1 MKFRNILLTTFAASA
16 FVIGTTS
23 CSDSFLD
30 EKMYSSY
37 GPEVSDVNAKL
48 VGLHRQYA
56 AIWGMSSQQ
65 GFVGCWQVGTD
76 VGAPGDTQGVEVP
89 FYRYQELNAENA
101 GVSFL
106 WEKLYELI
114 NSANQIIA
122 SQAEGGDAAAIA
134 EAMFFRA
141 YAYNM
146 LVTLWGDVPLVT
158 ESTSIPRTDYTR
170 NAVAE
175 VDGVIDSDLVYAM
188 SNLPVVGAA
197 KNESRINQD
206 MARQL
211 AGEAYLRMGM
221 RDASYFKKAEDA
233 VTPIIT
239 GGKYELISARYGKY
253 AAEPGDYYHDMFR
266 WHNQR
271 RSEGNTEAIWTF
283 EMEYNRNVTGG
294 TIDNPQHRR
303 VWTPAFHKYA
313 GMQNADSIGGRGN
326 GRLRL
331 SNFMKYGLYEKGDI
345 RNSNFNIRR
354 VLWYNRPGY
363 EETLYLDANG
373 YSIPKEI
380 EVDGQKISNPDI
392 VSTKV
397 VRTGDQ
403 VIPGPSDSLNVYFP
417 HTTKWGCYDE
427 TDDFGYAG
435 VKDWPVM
442 RLGETYLLRAEA
454 RFRQG
459 NLTGAA
465 DDINKLRDRAFKEY
479 RASSGNP
486 NAGKVS
492 ENQID
497 IDFILDERARELI
510 GEENRRMTLVR
521 TNTLKERI
529 AKNGDVVPA
538 APESKVITGFKDFN
552 VLLPI
557 PLSVIQLNKDAK
569 IEQNTGY

>member
-122 SQAEGGDAAAIA
+122 SQAEGGDAAATA

-266 WHNQR
+266 WGNQR
-271 RSEGNTEAIWTF
+271 RSQGNMEAIWTF
-283 EMEYNRNVTGG
+283 EMEYNRDVNGG
-294 TIDNPQHRR
+294 TI
-303 VWTPAFHKYA
+303 
-313 GMQNADSIGGRGN
+313 
-326 GRLRL
+326 
-331 SNFMKYGLYEKGDI
+331 
-345 RNSNFNIRR
+345 
-354 VLWYNRPGY
+354 
-363 EETLYLDANG
+363 
-373 YSIPKEI
+373 
-380 EVDGQKISNPDI
+380 EVDKDKG
-392 VSTKV
+392 
-397 VRTGDQ
+397 VRNVTLKTGDQ
-403 VIPGPSDSLNVYFP
+403 VIPHEGDSLNVFYP
-417 HTTKWGCYDE
+417 HPTKWGAYDE
-427 TDDFGYAG
+427 TDDFGYAV

-459 NLTGAA
+459 NTQGAA
-465 DDINKLRDRAFKEY
+465 DDINVLRDRAFKDY
-479 RASSGNP
+479 RAVAPG
-486 NAGKVS
+486 AGKVTAD
-492 ENQID
+492 QID

-510 GEENRRMTLVR
+510 SEENRRMTLVR
-521 TNTLKERI
+521 TNTLAERI
-529 AKNGDVVPA
+529 KLNGDMEPA
-538 APESKVITGFKDFN
+538 APSNKVITGFDAN
-552 VLLPI
+552 IHTLLPI
-557 PLSVIQLNKDAK
+557 PLTEIQLNKDGDLK
-569 IEQNTGY
+569 QNPGY

>member
-122 SQAEGGDAAAIA
+122 SQAEGGDAAATA

-266 WHNQR
+266 WGNQR
-271 RSEGNTEAIWTF
+271 RSQGNMEAIWTF
-283 EMEYNRNVTGG
+283 EMEYNRDVNGG
-294 TIDNPQHRR
+294 TIDNPQQRR
-303 VWTPAFHKYA
+303 NWVPAFHKLD
-313 GMQNADSIGGRGN
+313 GMVNADSIGGRGN
-326 GRLRL
+326 GRLRI
-331 SNFMKYGLYEKGDI
+331 SNFVKYGLYEKGDI
-345 RNSNFNIRR
+345 RNSNYNIRR
-354 VLWYNRPGY
+354 VMWYNKPGFSK
-363 EETLYLDANG
+363 EVGIDLRLMGLRDD
-373 YSIPKEI
+373 IPQICKCADIGVMPSTREGLGLSGI
-380 EVDGQKISNPDI
+380 EMLAAGLPVIASNVHGIVDYVTDDVDGYLCDPFDENVFAKAISKLADENLRKSMIENCEKAAEPFEVEHSKKAMQDISFKI
-392 VSTKV
+392 
-397 VRTGDQ
+397 
-403 VIPGPSDSLNVYFP
+403 LN
-417 HTTKWGCYDE
+417 
-427 TDDFGYAG
+427 
-435 VKDWPVM
+435 
-442 RLGETYLLRAEA
+442 
-454 RFRQG
+454 
-459 NLTGAA
+459 
-465 DDINKLRDRAFKEY
+465 
-479 RASSGNP
+479 
-486 NAGKVS
+486 
-492 ENQID
+492 
-497 IDFILDERARELI
+497 
-510 GEENRRMTLVR
+510 
-521 TNTLKERI
+521 
-529 AKNGDVVPA
+529 
-538 APESKVITGFKDFN
+538 
-552 VLLPI
+552 
-557 PLSVIQLNKDAK
+557 
-569 IEQNTGY
+569 

>member
-1 MKFRNILLTTFAASA
+1 M
-16 FVIGTTS
+16 
-23 CSDSFLD
+23 
-30 EKMYSSY
+30 
-37 GPEVSDVNAKL
+37 
-48 VGLHRQYA
+48 
-56 AIWGMSSQQ
+56 
-65 GFVGCWQVGTD
+65 
-76 VGAPGDTQGVEVP
+76 
-89 FYRYQELNAENA
+89 NAENA

-266 WHNQR
+266 WGNQR
-271 RSEGNTEAIWTF
+271 RSQGNMEAIWTF
-283 EMEYNRNVTGG
+283 EMEYNRDVNGG
-294 TIDNPQHRR
+294 TIDNPQQRR
-303 VWTPAFHKYA
+303 NWVPAFHKLD
-313 GMQNADSIGGRGN
+313 GMVNADSIGGRGN
-326 GRLRL
+326 GRLRI
-331 SNFMKYGLYEKGDI
+331 SNFVKYGLYEKGDI
-345 RNSNFNIRR
+345 RNSNYNIRR
-354 VLWYNRPGY
+354 VMWYNKLGFSKEVGIDAKGFLVDKDKGVRNV
-363 EETLYLDANG
+363 TL
-373 YSIPKEI
+373 K
-380 EVDGQKISNPDI
+380 
-392 VSTKV
+392 
-397 VRTGDQ
+397 TGDQ
-403 VIPGPSDSLNVYFP
+403 VIPHGGDSLNVFYP
-417 HTTKWGCYDE
+417 HPTKWGAYDE
-427 TDDFGYAG
+427 TDDFGYAV

-459 NLTGAA
+459 NTQGAA
-465 DDINKLRDRAFKEY
+465 DDINVLRDRAFKDY
-479 RASSGNP
+479 RAVAPG
-486 NAGKVS
+486 AGKVTAD
-492 ENQID
+492 QID

-510 GEENRRMTLVR
+510 SEENRRMTLVR
-521 TNTLKERI
+521 TNTLAERI
-529 AKNGDVVPA
+529 KLNGDMEPA
-538 APESKVITGFKDFN
+538 APSNKVITGFDAN
-552 VLLPI
+552 IHTLLPI
-557 PLSVIQLNKDAK
+557 PLTEIQLNKDGDLK
-569 IEQNTGY
+569 QNPGY

>member
-122 SQAEGGDAAAIA
+122 SQAEGGDAAATA

-221 RDASYFKKAEDA
+221 RDASYFKKAEDV

-266 WHNQR
+266 WGNQR
-271 RSEGNTEAIWTF
+271 RSQGNMEAIWTF
-283 EMEYNRNVTGG
+283 EMEYNRDVNGGTKGVRNVTL
-294 TIDNPQHRR
+294 
-303 VWTPAFHKYA
+303 K
-313 GMQNADSIGGRGN
+313 
-326 GRLRL
+326 
-331 SNFMKYGLYEKGDI
+331 
-345 RNSNFNIRR
+345 
-354 VLWYNRPGY
+354 
-363 EETLYLDANG
+363 
-373 YSIPKEI
+373 
-380 EVDGQKISNPDI
+380 
-392 VSTKV
+392 
-397 VRTGDQ
+397 TGDQ
-403 VIPGPSDSLNVYFP
+403 VIPHEGDSLNVFYP
-417 HTTKWGCYDE
+417 HPTKWGAYDE
-427 TDDFGYAG
+427 TDDFGYAV

-459 NLTGAA
+459 NTQGAA
-465 DDINKLRDRAFKEY
+465 DDINVLRDRAFKDY
-479 RASSGNP
+479 RAVAPG
-486 NAGKVS
+486 AGKVTAD
-492 ENQID
+492 QID

-510 GEENRRMTLVR
+510 SEENRRMTLVR
-521 TNTLKERI
+521 TNTLAERI
-529 AKNGDVVPA
+529 KLNGDVEPA
-538 APESKVITGFKDFN
+538 APSNKVITGFDAN
-552 VLLPI
+552 IHTLLPI
-557 PLSVIQLNKDAK
+557 PLTEIQLNKDGNLK
-569 IEQNTGY
+569 QNPGY

>member
-122 SQAEGGDAAAIA
+122 SQAEGGDAAATA

-266 WHNQR
+266 WGNQR
-271 RSEGNTEAIWTF
+271 RSQGNMEAIWTF
-283 EMEYNRNVTGG
+283 EMEYNRDVNGG
-294 TIDNPQHRR
+294 TIDNPQQRR
-303 VWTPAFHKYA
+303 NWVPAFHKLD
-313 GMQNADSIGGRGN
+313 GMVNADSIGGRGN
-326 GRLRL
+326 GRLRI
-331 SNFMKYGLYEKGDI
+331 SNFVKYGLYEKGDI
-345 RNSNFNIRR
+345 RNSNYNIRR
-354 VLWYNRPGY
+354 V
-363 EETLYLDANG
+363 
-373 YSIPKEI
+373 
-380 EVDGQKISNPDI
+380 
-392 VSTKV
+392 
-397 VRTGDQ
+397 
-403 VIPGPSDSLNVYFP
+403 
-417 HTTKWGCYDE
+417 
-427 TDDFGYAG
+427 
-435 VKDWPVM
+435 M
-442 RLGETYLLRAEA
+442 
-454 RFRQG
+454 
-459 NLTGAA
+459 
-465 DDINKLRDRAFKEY
+465 
-479 RASSGNP
+479 
-486 NAGKVS
+486 
-492 ENQID
+492 
-497 IDFILDERARELI
+497 
-510 GEENRRMTLVR
+510 
-521 TNTLKERI
+521 
-529 AKNGDVVPA
+529 
-538 APESKVITGFKDFN
+538 
-552 VLLPI
+552 
-557 PLSVIQLNKDAK
+557 
-569 IEQNTGY
+569 